1 MSPGPMIADYLD
13 AIQYRRYSRTLLQ
26 ERRRLLAYAVF
37 CGDDDWLLTAPM
49 ETIISTVRARFQVRS
64 KTTLQK
70 LEAAIEDYREWRRR
84 QEECDDGD

>member
-37 CGDDDWLLTAPM
+37 CGDDDWLRTAPM
-49 ETIISTVRARFQVRS
+49 ETILSTVRARFQVRS

-84 QEECDDGD
+84 LEECDDGE